1 MAEQGTQ
8 RNLRAGILAL
18 QLDFVRPE
26 DLVAALRVWSEAK
39 SRSVAEILAERGNLD
54 VKRRDLIESLVA
66 EHLKQHAYDPV
77 QCLAALSVAESL
89 RDDLLRIA
97 DPEIVESLSL
107 VRSHIRAKED
117 ENADPYSTQHFA
129 PQIPVSKTD
138 AAPASA
144 TAPDDSAD
152 PFATRLVTP
161 SEVQAISAARESRS
175 HSGERYKVL

>member
-1 MAEQGTQ
+1 
-8 RNLRAGILAL
+8 
-18 QLDFVRPE
+18 
-26 DLVAALRVWSEAK
+26 
-39 SRSVAEILAERGNLD
+39 
-54 VKRRDLIESLVA
+54 
-66 EHLKQHAYDPV
+66 
-77 QCLAALSVAESL
+77 
-89 RDDLLRIA
+89 
-97 DPEIVESLSL
+97 SLSL

-175 HSGERYKVL
+175 HSGERYKVLRMHAKGGLGLVSVAVDGELHREVALKEIQRQHADNVSSRSRFMIEAEITGRLEHPGIVPVYGLGQYEDGRPYYAMRFIRGQSLRKAIDEY